1 MRSFDRLRMKGKR
14 FRMKVLVDE
23 DRLEDQ
29 DAITLGRAPG
39 SRRFVAISPGSGLG
53 KQGSEIIGRGRGV
66 KRACRAERARSSKSP
81 IS

>member
-14 FRMKVLVDE
+14 LRMKVLVDE

-29 DAITLGRAPG
+29 DAITLGRAPD

-53 KQGSEIIGRGRGV
+53 KQGSEIIGLGRG